1 MTTTVDAIY
10 ENGIFR
16 PTEPVSAPEGTR
28 AMVIVPLTE
37 TSEPTTDE
45 FAEGRTPYEIL
56 MEIASLPGPAHT
68 DTFSGAD
75 HDSVLYG
82 ENGAA

>member
-1 MTTTVDAIY
+1 MASMIEVVY

-16 PTEPVSAPEGTR
+16 PAEPVSAPEGTR
-28 AMVIVPLTE
+28 ATVTLPLAE
-37 TSEPTTDE
+37 TSEAGADHATD
-45 FAEGRTPYEIL
+45 GRTPYEIL
-56 MEIASLPGPAHT
+56 MEIASLPGPAHN

-75 HDSVLYG
+75 HDSILYG